1 MPAAKDLMTSFAPAA
16 LLIGLIHAGWL
27 AGVCWNDPAAD
38 FSLIWLAGEFWTGGE
53 NPYTEDFAAAASFL
67 FPGASGGGALPAPNW
82 LPLAAIFSLLE
93 PLAASRL
100 WFALNAALLIG
111 ASALNVAAF
120 LRIGGQSALF
130 GETEIAAF
138 LKKLPA
144 PTLFMLHAGFILTAG
159 AAAPSLSFG
168 GPSAAVYFGA
178 SLLLYSIVSKHD
190 LAGALGF
197 ALTLLQPVA
206 GLIFAASLFLSAY
219 GRRALALGGLI
230 TFLAAAPAL
239 AMAPF
244 PDIAAAIF
252 AWARDHQAATPA
264 SGLRHVFSVF
274 GAPDLSPSFFALLAL
289 AAVSASCLAGR
300 KRARALKP
308 ADMLMIAAAASLALA
323 PLAPSSFVLLG
334 VLVFYAAGL
343 PAPRGAVAL
352 LGCVLAWRA
361 GGLPVSGALDGGLYG
376 FLGVAAFALALAAA
390 ATAPTRK
397 PQTAPARAPRL
408 PANVILFRASRES
421 SSPS

>member
-1 MPAAKDLMTSFAPAA
+1 
-16 LLIGLIHAGWL
+16 
-27 AGVCWNDPAAD
+27 
-38 FSLIWLAGEFWTGGE
+38 
-53 NPYTEDFAAAASFL
+53 
-67 FPGASGGGALPAPNW
+67 
-82 LPLAAIFSLLE
+82 
-93 PLAASRL
+93 
-100 WFALNAALLIG
+100 
-111 ASALNVAAF
+111 
-120 LRIGGQSALF
+120 
-130 GETEIAAF
+130 
-138 LKKLPA
+138 
-144 PTLFMLHAGFILTAG
+144 
-159 AAAPSLSFG
+159 
-168 GPSAAVYFGA
+168 
-178 SLLLYSIVSKHD
+178 
-190 LAGALGF
+190 
-197 ALTLLQPVA
+197 
-206 GLIFAASLFLSAY
+206 
-219 GRRALALGGLI
+219 
-230 TFLAAAPAL
+230 
-239 AMAPF
+239 
-244 PDIAAAIF
+244 IAAAIF

-376 FLGVAAFALALAAA
+376 FLSVAAFALALAAA